1 MECHLLKQ
9 SACFISFQTREG
21 LGARKFSFCIG
32 IEFVLY
38 YHSTERETQKE
49 KKKKK
54 KKKKEV
60 EIIGN
65 LLVCSRIRL
74 QTLRVNWFPL
84 EGRRSPT
91 TFLRFQFPNP

>member
-54 KKKKEV
+54 KKKQRDRDWLCKATPSILGTGELAKV
-60 EIIGN
+60 A
-65 LLVCSRIRL
+65 S
-74 QTLRVNWFPL
+74 
-84 EGRRSPT
+84 
-91 TFLRFQFPNP
+91 

>member
-54 KKKKEV
+54 KKKGIECQFN
-60 EIIGN
+60 N
-65 LLVCSRIRL
+65 LQNTRYYGGKGLM
-74 QTLRVNWFPL
+74 
-84 EGRRSPT
+84 
-91 TFLRFQFPNP
+91 